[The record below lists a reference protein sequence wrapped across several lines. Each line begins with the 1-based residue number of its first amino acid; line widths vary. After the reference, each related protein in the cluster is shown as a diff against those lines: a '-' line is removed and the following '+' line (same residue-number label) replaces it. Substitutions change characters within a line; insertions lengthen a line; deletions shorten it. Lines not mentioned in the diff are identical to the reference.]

1 MKLPNKKPIRL
12 KNYDYSEPG
21 AYFITICT
29 KGRKPIL
36 SRITVGTGILD
47 RPQNILS
54 SHGEIANNQ
63 IKYMNGFYPE
73 ISVDKYVIMPNH
85 IHLLLRI
92 NSYSKGRSGRPVPT
106 SANSSIAKFVG
117 TFKRF
122 CNRQYETNIWQ
133 SRSHDHIIRNKKD
146 YDKIWEYIDTN
157 VDRWDKDCFYTKN

>member
-85 IHLLLRI
+85 IHLLLTIERPI
-92 NSYSKGRSGRPVPT
+92 ESLGNKTIKNPDVQTVVRSFKRMTVNEAGCSFWQESFYESIIDTDESYSNVCDYIEKNPM
-106 SANSSIAKFVG
+106 NWIA
-117 TFKRF
+117 
-122 CNRQYETNIWQ
+122 
-133 SRSHDHIIRNKKD
+133 
-146 YDKIWEYIDTN
+146 DKYYRE
-157 VDRWDKDCFYTKN
+157 